1 VARAPPE
8 EAAAPGV
15 LGRPAAAT
23 GRCGGA
29 PHCAGGSSRTGSDI
43 RGPLGLDAMLDCG
56 ATKRSPVTAQ
66 APLRVEPE
74 DQEPWMRELLAAE
87 RAGRKA
93 RAAVPTRGSAL
104 SDGPRAAK
112 EGSWPPGVWAR
123 ATAPPLVDG
132 LPGPILLLLPSW
144 PGMCE
149 VCGLPE
155 PPKLGLP
162 KVGCVEP
169 ASIVLK
175 RDGFFYSVAVSASS
189 LQPRRPLKQR
199 VDLLS
204 YLGAKLHEYH
214 PFVGAGRLASLLC
227 ALDVLGPTDGTNLLD
242 LCCG

>member
-1 VARAPPE
+1 MARAPPE

-175 RDGFFYSVAVSASS
+175 RDGFFLLRCRVCLVSATEA
-189 LQPRRPLKQR
+189 P
-199 VDLLS
+199 
-204 YLGAKLHEYH
+204 AET
-214 PFVGAGRLASLLC
+214 AGR
-227 ALDVLGPTDGTNLLD
+227 PTFLPGR
-242 LCCG
+242 